1 MAAVTYLGTGKRK
14 TSVARVRLL
23 PGGGSITVNGMN
35 VDDYFGRETLSVLVR
50 EPLLTTGTQSRYD
63 VVAKLHGGGKSGQAG
78 ALQIRLQIGIGVDE
92 RSGDSV
98 LERACLTGLATAV
111 QLGDHVVTAL
121 GPSGE
126 KRFPHQHRQG
136 FPPEVIVHVHAVY
149 GDAASAGKQTH
160 PRDRGLTLAGAQVS
174 YCCHSNSSGC

>member
-78 ALQIRLQIGIGVDE
+78 ALKHGIARALVSADPNLKTDLKRAGHLTRDARMVE
-92 RSGDSV
+92 RKK
-98 LERACLTGLATAV
+98 AGLKKAR
-111 QLGDHVVTAL
+111 
-121 GPSGE
+121 
-126 KRFPHQHRQG
+126 KRPQFSKR
-136 FPPEVIVHVHAVY
+136 
-149 GDAASAGKQTH
+149 
-160 PRDRGLTLAGAQVS
+160 
-174 YCCHSNSSGC
+174 